1 MAKVKN
7 YYWDLA
13 EKESDAIIN
22 KYVKDEITKDD
33 AIKKLSDVENINLCG
48 IDEYN
53 VDEVLDMIN
62 FLKYEN
68 FFKTKFGIAYNPY
81 LENYYGICGEKLRFE
96 KKISSGLTKSIWLQF
111 GTDIKLLESELNF
124 LKS

>member
-1 MAKVKN
+1 MSKVKN

-33 AIKKLSDVENINLCG
+33 AMKKLSAVENINLCG

-53 VDEVLDMIN
+53 VDDALFYAKED
-62 FLKYEN
+62 YW
-68 FFKTKFGIAYNPY
+68 
-81 LENYYGICGEKLRFE
+81 
-96 KKISSGLTKSIWLQF
+96 KKANAAGRSQ
-111 GTDIKLLESELNF
+111 
-124 LKS
+124 